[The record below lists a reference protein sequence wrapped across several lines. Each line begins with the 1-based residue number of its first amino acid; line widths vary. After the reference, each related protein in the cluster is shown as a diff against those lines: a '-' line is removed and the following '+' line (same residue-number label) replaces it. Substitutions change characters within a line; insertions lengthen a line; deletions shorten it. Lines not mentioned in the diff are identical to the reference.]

1 MADMDDIEVRIRE
14 KAHKLWEEAG
24 RPEGRAA
31 EHWEKA
37 RILVAIEDD
46 HTSLKPIEQASSE
59 PLEIQDNLGEAP
71 GALTDQGDR
80 MQVPSDDI
88 ATTRTRGRAPARKPA
103 VHSAGA
109 SKPAQAGSPGG
120 EKVAASKSRKPKG

>member
-1 MADMDDIEVRIRE
+1 MDEIEARIRE
-14 KAHKLWEEAG
+14 KAHQLWEEAG

-37 RILVAIEDD
+37 RTLVAIEDD
-46 HTSLKPIEQASSE
+46 RTSLKPVAQDSSE

-80 MQVPSDDI
+80 MQMPAEDI
-88 ATTRTRGRAPARKPA
+88 ATTRTKPRAAARKPA
-103 VHSAGA
+103 VPSAGA
-109 SKPAQAGSPGG
+109 SKSAQAASPGG
-120 EKVAASKSRKPKG
+120 ARVAARKTRKRKG